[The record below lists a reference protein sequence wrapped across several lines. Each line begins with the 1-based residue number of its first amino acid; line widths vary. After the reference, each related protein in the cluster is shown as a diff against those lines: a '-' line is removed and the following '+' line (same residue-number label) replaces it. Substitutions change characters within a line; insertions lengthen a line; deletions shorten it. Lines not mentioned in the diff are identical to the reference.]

1 MTAHLASS
9 TLYPMHDSI
18 VAEAKKLAN
27 KMILEPQTSTPLKIP
42 TNFLAN
48 QGEQMV
54 KQEAKD
60 GQKSTRFLSNRAVSL
75 LNKWFIENRDYP
87 YPDEQ
92 TTDYLAREAE
102 ISVKQVKKWFAN
114 KRVRSQLCC
123 KPIHRNRKSKNSSQ
137 LNESIKYSRQQEVAE
152 NGQTNESQ
160 YPFLRIPINQH
171 YQQQQRQ
178 QSVQQLPPSS
188 LLQPAIG
195 LAHRMSCQM
204 PAQPSLSLMRPLDSC
219 VPNSA
224 ASPLYGQLMLM
235 NLIATQRHAQ
245 MQSLNLLSKF
255 SNQSSST
262 TSASISSAVSN
273 SSANSNEDY

>member
-1 MTAHLASS
+1 MNQGYIKQEL
-9 TLYPMHDSI
+9 P
-18 VAEAKKLAN
+18 N
-27 KMILEPQTSTPLKIP
+27 TSTPLK
-42 TNFLAN
+42 L
-48 QGEQMV
+48 V
-54 KQEAKD
+54 QELFQKD
-60 GQKSTRFLSNRAVSL
+60 YQDDSSLQESNSKGTRFLGSKAVSI

-160 YPFLRIPINQH
+160 YPFLRIPIHQH
-171 YQQQQRQ
+171 YQQQQQQQRQ

-245 MQSLNLLSKF
+245 MQSLNLLSKL